1 MKLAGADQQF
11 HYVKRGVQENPLPE
25 WLTPFVVGGLIEP
38 NGSCLLQSRFG
49 QMRMHVGYVAMRV
62 GSFVYA
68 YHASEAAQRL
78 AEILTEAEP
87 CATLPKD
94 RETLDSEAGRVDRS
108 DDTDDVSYRARG
120 QTPPPPARPA
130 LKDDRRYAPM
140 KGMPPS
146 IENRHPSELRID
158 DGYQRSIDTGPSQ
171 ALIDRIARNWDWRM
185 CLPLVV
191 SKREDGSL
199 YVIDGQHRLAAAQRR
214 NDIPFLPCCVS
225 VYGSVEDEA
234 AMFVAMNRQRR
245 QMNRLDDFHAAQ
257 AGGDEE
263 ATAIAAIIHSVG
275 FTVSRKTGSATWVPG
290 EVAFTSAISS
300 VRKRHGDG
308 IVRDALQMMADA
320 FPDERLTAGSSI
332 FQALCRI
339 MVAPPEPIDT
349 DRLHRALLKFN
360 MKEWADL
367 LKGAK
372 GGDHRAQIIREML
385 LIAYDEVA
393 A

>member
-1 MKLAGADQQF
+1 MKLTGANEQF
-11 HYVKRGVQENPLPE
+11 AYQRKGDVLEPLPE
-25 WLTPFVVGGLIEP
+25 WLTPFVIPEKTEP
-38 NGSCLLQSRFG
+38 NGSLLLRSRFG
-49 QMRMHVGYVAMRV
+49 QMRMHVGYVAVLV
-62 GSFVYA
+62 GTHVYA
-68 YHASEAAQRL
+68 YHASEVQERL
-78 AEILTEAEP
+78 ADILLESEP
-87 CATLPKD
+87 CIHLADD
-94 RETLDSEAGRVDRS
+94 RQTLDGEAARADRS

-120 QTPPPPARPA
+120 QIPPAPAKPA
-130 LKDDRRYAPM
+130 LKDDRRFAPT

-158 DGYQRSIDTGPSQ
+158 DSYQRSIDTGPSQ

-191 SKREDGSL
+191 SKRDDGSL

-263 ATAIAAIIHSVG
+263 ATAIAAIIRSVG

-308 IVRDALQMMADA
+308 VVRDALQMMADA

-339 MVAPPEPIDT
+339 MVAPPEPLDSE
-349 DRLHRALLKFN
+349 RLLRALLKFD
-360 MKEWADL
+360 MKQWAEL

-372 GGDHRAQIIREML
+372 GGDHRAQVIREML
-385 LIAYDEVA
+385 LLAYEEVGT
-393 A
+393 